1 MSQKNYCTFENY
13 GNQELKEE
21 PVPTRKNTLSDT
33 SSVSTT
39 YTPTNY
45 QPIEIQSLQHKQKI
59 LTDNGL
65 VIVLVH
71 AKWCGPCKYFKPKY
85 YQYAK
90 AHITRC
96 YFAQEDFEL
105 GLTEGI
111 TAVPSLL
118 IYKRGKL
125 VHVIKGGKL
134 DELNNFIP
142 PM

>member
-13 GNQELKEE
+13 GSQDLKEDPT
-21 PVPTRKNTLSDT
+21 PVRKNILSDT
-33 SSVSTT
+33 SMT
-39 YTPTNY
+39 YTTNNY
-45 QPIEIQSLQHKQKI
+45 QPIEIQSLQHKHKI
-59 LTDNGL
+59 ITDNGL
-65 VIVLVH
+65 VIILIH
-71 AKWCGPCKYFKPKY
+71 AKWCNPCKYFKPKY
-85 YQYAK
+85 YDFAK
-90 AHITRC
+90 TNINRC

-125 VHVIKGGKL
+125 IHVIKGGKL
-134 DELNNFIP
+134 DELSNFIP